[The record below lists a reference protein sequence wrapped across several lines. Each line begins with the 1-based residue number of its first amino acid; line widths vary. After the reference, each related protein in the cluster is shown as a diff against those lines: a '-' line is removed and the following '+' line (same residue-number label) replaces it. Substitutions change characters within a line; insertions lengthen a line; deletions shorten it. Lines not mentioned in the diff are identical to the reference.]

1 MNSLDKRILKV
12 KEQLNEINKRALR
25 KGFNH
30 QTRNHLLFEIGEEVD
45 FAKKNKWGEDLDL
58 KINSYDIVDRFGYDV
73 FLTCDSWKGGQIIT
87 VLGIYDVKEIKES
100 VFFKG
105 KYNHTYNTVYEGN
118 IKTLSEKEY
127 VVWMSNRTYSPYAN
141 IQLGVNTKHGGGWG
155 GKGAFYIYHYKNK
168 MKFLNWNDLEP
179 WEVK

>member
-45 FAKKNKWGEDLDL
+45 FSKTNGSDYWAKIKP
-58 KINSYDIVDRFGYDV
+58 YDVFDRFGYDV
-73 FLTCDSWKGGQIIT
+73 FFTCESWKGGQIIT

-100 VFFKG
+100 KLFKG
-105 KYNHTYNTVYEGN
+105 KWNNNGDIN
-118 IKTLSEKEY
+118 NLSKTRYL
-127 VVWMSNRTYSPYAN
+127 VWMSNQTYIPFD
-141 IQLGVNTKHGGGWG
+141 IKLGLSLEDVSGWG
-155 GKGAFYIYHYKNK
+155 GLGAVYIYHYKNK